1 MKDDTFIKVPN
12 SIGFRDLNLTEV
24 FTDFS
29 PNQSSYSIDNH
40 YVEMIQRQVLS
51 RWKRLLYSNIE
62 SVDLYDLSLNL
73 TYTSADTILA
83 NETVLVVSYL
93 IKLDPRI
100 AYVSQIIYKIL
111 NIINSTLASPNS
123 TVYNEV
129 SLDGGLSNAF
139 VLPNSPISCKC
150 YYHLFFYIKINSIF
164 YEFYFWNL
172 IYYNLSFLAI
182 LIGHSGK
189 IISFIILMHLKC
201 LF

>member
-1 MKDDTFIKVPN
+1 MKDDTFIKIPN
-12 SIGFRDLNLTEV
+12 SLGFRDLNLTEV

-150 YYHLFFYIKINSIF
+150 YHIIFFLILRFN
-164 YEFYFWNL
+164 YEFYFSNL
-172 IYYNLSFLAI
+172 IYYNLSFLHI

>member
-12 SIGFRDLNLTEV
+12 SLGFRDLNLTEV

-150 YYHLFFYIKINSIF
+150 YYHLF
-164 YEFYFWNL
+164 L
-172 IYYNLSFLAI
+172 I
-182 LIGHSGK
+182 
-189 IISFIILMHLKC
+189 LK
-201 LF
+201 LFQFFD